1 MGLRGRLHLG
11 PALRRLRLPVRSTL
25 VSVVFHAAFGAAVLW
40 GNAVWGGSEPK
51 PVIVNL
57 VPAIAAHHG
66 VPLRV
71 SHAGPPRKEKRTGGG
86 LRAARPAAGVDLGD
100 RARG

>member
-25 VSVVFHAAFGAAVLW
+25 VSVIFHAAFGAAVLW

-57 VPAIAAHHG
+57 VPAIAAVG
-66 VPLRV
+66 VPQGRQQPEQLPPPLR
-71 SHAGPPRKEKRTGGG
+71 HADGRDGGDEVDDDRLG
-86 LRAARPAAGVDLGD
+86 LA
-100 RARG
+100 